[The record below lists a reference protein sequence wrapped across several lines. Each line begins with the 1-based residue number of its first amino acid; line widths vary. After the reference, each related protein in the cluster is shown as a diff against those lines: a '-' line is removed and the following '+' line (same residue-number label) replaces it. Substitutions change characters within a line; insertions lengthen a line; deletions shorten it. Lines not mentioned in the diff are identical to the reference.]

1 MKRILAV
8 TLTLSI
14 ILVTAS
20 FSGCGSSNTP
30 DPSKYSE
37 YVCYDYHLACLDAQ
51 EQKANTTIEFDDLKY
66 TIWYRKPVGDSD
78 EQFICA
84 SVRQQH
90 PLASTAFVIMQNP
103 NNHIDVF
110 EDWTIKSIELYS
122 IDLKN
127 YKPLWDEDEPAR
139 TPASIISTNTD
150 TVVFGELVNFI
161 TNDEYSGKHIMNEDF
176 EREIPNDD
184 YVLYIRVHFNES
196 DNIVWDSTV
205 SSYVSHQTV
214 EREITID
221 KGRIPEG
228 IADRN
233 SLDVSIETCPQL
245 FEWISTSIEDFN

>member
-20 FSGCGSSNTP
+20 FSGCSSSNTP

-90 PLASTAFVIMQNP
+90 PLASTAFVVMQNP
-103 NNHIDVF
+103 NNHIDVI

-139 TPASIISTNTD
+139 TPASIISTNND
-150 TVVFGELVNFI
+150 TVVWGELVNFI
-161 TNDEYSGKHIMNEDF
+161 TNDEYSEKHILNEDF

-221 KGRIPEG
+221 KGRLPEG
-228 IADRN
+228 IAAP
-233 SLDVSIETCPQL
+233 SSHYVSIKDFPQL
-245 FEWISTSIEDFN
+245 FEWISTSIENFN